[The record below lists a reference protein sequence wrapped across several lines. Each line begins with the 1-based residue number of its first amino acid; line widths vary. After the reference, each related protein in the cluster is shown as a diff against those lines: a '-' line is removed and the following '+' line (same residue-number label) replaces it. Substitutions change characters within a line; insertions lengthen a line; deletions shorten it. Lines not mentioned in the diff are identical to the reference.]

1 MDGHG
6 YGSVGHTLGPV
17 RVKLLNSFLVSIGP
31 RIIAE
36 DEWRLSKSAALVK
49 LLALSPGHRLHR
61 EQVID
66 VLWPRLKP
74 RAAYNNMRQALYS
87 ARQTFGPDPNY
98 ATRYLSLRKE
108 QLALCPEVELWVDTE
123 TFERAS
129 AAARRARDPA
139 AYRSA
144 IDLYAGDLL
153 PEDRYEPWVEDR
165 RAELRGLHLAL
176 LVELAWLCEQRGD
189 FSSAIEAFQKVEK
202 EEPTHE
208 EAHAGL
214 MRAYAYSGQRY
225 MALAQYE
232 RLRTVLLRELGT
244 EPDAATQELHREIV
258 DGRFSPIR
266 PSVAPRSTAEVGER
280 SVGNLPGALTSFVGR
295 EHESIEVKRLLA
307 MTRMLTLTGTGGCG
321 KTRLALEVARDL
333 SSLYPDGAWL
343 VNLGDL
349 SDGESVPQVV
359 ATTLGVRE
367 HSTQPLATTL
377 VDALRKQEVL
387 LVMDGCEHLVAACA
401 QLTEAILA
409 ACPGVRVLATS
420 REALGVAGET
430 RWVVPPLS
438 VPDPL
443 RQTALGDLKEFESV
457 RLFLERARSRLPT
470 FDLTPQNAPAV
481 VQVCSRLDGL
491 PLALE
496 LAAAR
501 IGVLEVEDIAARLE
515 NSLGLLT
522 SGSRTAKPRQQ
533 TLRGTLEWSHGL
545 LSNAEQIL
553 FARLAVFAGGWTL
566 EAAEAVTKGQGL
578 EEGSILDLLSRLIDK
593 SLVVTQAGAN
603 HGVRYKMLE
612 PVRQYARERL
622 AVVGG
627 ADELRHRQA
636 EYYLTMA
643 EAAEPELKGQHQL
656 EWLQRLELEHENLR
670 NAFAWAME
678 QEVEWGL
685 RLGGALWLFWYVRG
699 HLSEGRRALES
710 ALAKSNM
717 APTPMRVKALNGA
730 GWLVHVQG
738 DYEPARAFYEEQLRL
753 SRELDD
759 DLGVA
764 RSLRNLGAL
773 ALNEGDYERARRPLE
788 ESLQVLRKQGALE
801 DVISVLIELGSL
813 AAARGE
819 SERAVTLH
827 EEALTLSREIG
838 DVLGV
843 AVSLQNLGL
852 TKLLADDKKDTVVLL
867 EESVA
872 LFREVGD
879 DLDVAI
885 TLVYLAFAVLSEG
898 DHERAARLLEEGLPL
913 SQDLGDK
920 NSVANSLEALAAVAG
935 VRGHLP
941 RAARLWGAAYALR
954 EDIGSPLP
962 PDERALQEP
971 YIAAA
976 RAQLDEEAWEA
987 AWKEGFEMS
996 IDEAVDYALSE
1007 KTDHFAPT
1015 APLADSS
1022 DARSILLTRR
1032 EEEVA
1037 ALVARGLTNRQVA
1050 TELVISE
1057 QTVATHVKK
1066 ILKKLGLSSRAQL
1079 AVWSSEL

>member
-189 FSSAIEAFQKVEK
+189 FSSAIEVFQRVVR

-232 RLRTVLLRELGT
+232 RLRSVLSRELGT
-244 EPDAATQELHREIV
+244 EPDATIQELHREIV

-266 PSVAPRSTAEVGER
+266 SSVAPRSTAEAER
-280 SVGNLPGALTSFVGR
+280 RSFGNLPGSVTSFVGR

-387 LVMDGCEHLVAACA
+387 FGNGRLRAPGGCLRAADGGDPRCLCGSTSSGHKPGGSGRCRRDEVGRAPPFRTRSTASDSFGGL
-401 QLTEAILA
+401 E
-409 ACPGVRVLATS
+409 GVRIGAAVLGTCEVS
-420 REALGVAGET
+420 LT
-430 RWVVPPLS
+430 Y
-438 VPDPL
+438 L
-443 RQTALGDLKEFESV
+443 RSYTA
-457 RLFLERARSRLPT
+457 ERP
-470 FDLTPQNAPAV
+470 
-481 VQVCSRLDGL
+481 
-491 PLALE
+491 
-496 LAAAR
+496 
-501 IGVLEVEDIAARLE
+501 
-515 NSLGLLT
+515 
-522 SGSRTAKPRQQ
+522 
-533 TLRGTLEWSHGL
+533 
-545 LSNAEQIL
+545 
-553 FARLAVFAGGWTL
+553 
-566 EAAEAVTKGQGL
+566 
-578 EEGSILDLLSRLIDK
+578 
-593 SLVVTQAGAN
+593 
-603 HGVRYKMLE
+603 
-612 PVRQYARERL
+612 
-622 AVVGG
+622 
-627 ADELRHRQA
+627 
-636 EYYLTMA
+636 
-643 EAAEPELKGQHQL
+643 
-656 EWLQRLELEHENLR
+656 
-670 NAFAWAME
+670 
-678 QEVEWGL
+678 
-685 RLGGALWLFWYVRG
+685 
-699 HLSEGRRALES
+699 GRRAGMQSVGRPSSRL
-710 ALAKSNM
+710 
-717 APTPMRVKALNGA
+717 RA
-730 GWLVHVQG
+730 G
-738 DYEPARAFYEEQLRL
+738 
-753 SRELDD
+753 
-759 DLGVA
+759 
-764 RSLRNLGAL
+764 
-773 ALNEGDYERARRPLE
+773 RRP
-788 ESLQVLRKQGALE
+788 
-801 DVISVLIELGSL
+801 D
-813 AAARGE
+813 RG
-819 SERAVTLH
+819 T
-827 EEALTLSREIG
+827 
-838 DVLGV
+838 
-843 AVSLQNLGL
+843 
-852 TKLLADDKKDTVVLL
+852 
-867 EESVA
+867 
-872 LFREVGD
+872 
-879 DLDVAI
+879 
-885 TLVYLAFAVLSEG
+885 
-898 DHERAARLLEEGLPL
+898 
-913 SQDLGDK
+913 
-920 NSVANSLEALAAVAG
+920 
-935 VRGHLP
+935 RG
-941 RAARLWGAAYALR
+941 GGY
-954 EDIGSPLP
+954 
-962 PDERALQEP
+962 
-971 YIAAA
+971 
-976 RAQLDEEAWEA
+976 
-987 AWKEGFEMS
+987 
-996 IDEAVDYALSE
+996 
-1007 KTDHFAPT
+1007 
-1015 APLADSS
+1015 
-1022 DARSILLTRR
+1022 RR
-1032 EEEVA
+1032 E
-1037 ALVARGLTNRQVA
+1037 AR
-1050 TELVISE
+1050 
-1057 QTVATHVKK
+1057 
-1066 ILKKLGLSSRAQL
+1066 KLFGAINIG
-1079 AVWSSEL
+1079 